1 VRQLLPLCL
10 LLSCLGLSGLLQA
23 NVYDFTDP
31 ELEARFETLIYEL
44 RCPKCQNQNIGDS
57 NSPLASDLRDEVQR
71 LLEDGYSDEAIHNH
85 MIDRYGEFVLYK
97 PQVNERTAILWF
109 GPAAAVLTALIGLFW
124 WLRLKGRRD
133 RVTGDAASAVDDEN
147 SQRLAEL
154 KRQAAD
160 YEVRRD

>member
-1 VRQLLPLCL
+1 MTRLLRTLMML
-10 LLSCLGLSGLLQA
+10 MVMSLSGHLPA
-23 NVYDFTDP
+23 AIYEFSSP
-31 ELEARFETLIYEL
+31 ELQERFEELVYEL
-44 RCPKCQNQNIGDS
+44 RCPKCQNQNIADS

-71 LLEDGYSDEAIHNH
+71 LLEDGYSDEAIRNH
-85 MIDRYGEFVLYK
+85 MTDRYGEFVLYK

-124 WLRLKGRRD
+124 WLRVKARRD
-133 RVTGDAASAVDDEN
+133 HVAAEAAPQVDEMDE
-147 SQRLAEL
+147 QRLAEL